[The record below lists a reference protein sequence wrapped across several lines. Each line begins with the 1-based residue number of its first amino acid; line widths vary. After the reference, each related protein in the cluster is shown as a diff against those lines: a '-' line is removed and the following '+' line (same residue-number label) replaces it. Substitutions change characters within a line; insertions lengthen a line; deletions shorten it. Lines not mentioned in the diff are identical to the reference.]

1 MLETDRNQLYP
12 LLFEPAYKQVLWG
25 GVKFRTALNR
35 ALPEDAPSL
44 GESWDI
50 CDRPNVSSEIINGS
64 FAGMTLGEL
73 TEMYGSDLVGRSYHS
88 GAFPLMV
95 KIIDTGSGSTSLH
108 VHPTDEFH
116 MEQNEYCDAK
126 TEMWYILQADKGA
139 RVFAGLRT
147 DATRQKFLDRI
158 RESDVLEQV
167 QGFDSVVGDAYFI
180 PGGRLHC
187 LGQGNLVLEISR
199 NSDTTFRLSDWNR
212 EDAGGLHR
220 ELHVRDAVTCL
231 DFSDRAVPRVCGVSN
246 RTSHNRKYSLIS
258 HCPFFHCDKLMLVE
272 DWRDATDVR
281 TGFHILTAV
290 NQPFTVENSRFCTR
304 VGVFESVLIPAC
316 FGDYM
321 VRVTPGTEGTDIIRT
336 TL

>member
-1 MLETDRNQLYP
+1 MLLNPYLRP
-12 LLFEPAYKQVLWG
+12 MIWG
-25 GVKFRTALNR
+25 GVRLKTKYNKVS
-35 ALPEDAPSL
+35 ESENI
-44 GESWDI
+44 GESW
-50 CDRPNVSSEIINGS
+50 
-64 FAGMTLGEL
+64 EL
-73 TEMYGSDLVGRSYHS
+73 TIRPEAVSTIANGVYEGKRLCDVMNYDGT
-88 GAFPLMV
+88 FPLLI
-95 KIIDTGSGSTSLH
+95 KFIDARDKLSVQ
-108 VHPTDEFH
+108 VHPDDDITDT
-116 MEQNEYCDAK
+116 NGLPLGK